1 MTQGLKIETEFFLCC
16 FEHVI
21 KL

>member
-1 MTQGLKIETEFFLCC
+1 VLRKIC

-21 KL
+21 KTKILPL